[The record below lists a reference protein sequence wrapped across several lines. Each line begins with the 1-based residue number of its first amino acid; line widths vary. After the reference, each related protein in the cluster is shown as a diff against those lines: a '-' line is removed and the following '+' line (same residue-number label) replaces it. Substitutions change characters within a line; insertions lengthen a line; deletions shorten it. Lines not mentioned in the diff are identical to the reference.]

1 MVEDK
6 HTWKQFFLSA
16 CFHKTTSTRKTFSL
30 WLTSL
35 DDERKVMSFSIRLS
49 DSTET
54 LQENFPF
61 PLKFQ
66 LYRSSSFTPQPD
78 AEAFHSSADKI
89 CCLKPALRFLSTDEV
104 WGKKNQQIYASCSG
118 TLQISN
124 TLILIDKVSG
134 WMQILF
140 LLIFSNNTSALTGYL
155 ISYPT

>member
-1 MVEDK
+1 MK
-6 HTWKQFFLSA
+6 AIFFVSR
-16 CFHKTTSTRKTFSL
+16 FQKTTSTRITFSL

-104 WGKKNQQIYASCSG
+104 WGKKTNKY
-118 TLQISN
+118 TLAAVVHCKLATHS
-124 TLILIDKVSG
+124 
-134 WMQILF
+134 F
-140 LLIFSNNTSALTGYL
+140 
-155 ISYPT
+155 